1 MIEPMVATQL
11 TDETVIQMFKVQ
23 LPTILTRRPDLKP
36 QMLDLFFKLFASK
49 HEVVSVWEELV
60 ALRREQQA
68 SFQKVNERFEQV
80 DQRFE
85 SLESKMT
92 QEFVNVRSEIK
103 TLESKMTQEFVN
115 VRTEIKTLESKMTQE
130 FVNVRSEMAQGFAD
144 AKRERNEHFSRI
156 GSRWGVHIESVLRQ
170 TVATLLEKSY
180 GAKVESKYIDDQEY
194 DLIIRNGE
202 PVLVEI
208 TTSVRRNIKDRLERK
223 RELYL
228 KEMGLTSVRVILAVG
243 AIHPSLYNS
252 LISAGFEVIVPEV
265 YDED

>member
-1 MIEPMVATQL
+1 
-11 TDETVIQMFKVQ
+11 
-23 LPTILTRRPDLKP
+23 
-36 QMLDLFFKLFASK
+36 
-49 HEVVSVWEELV
+49 
-60 ALRREQQA
+60 LRREQQA
-68 SFQKVNERFEQV
+68 SFQKVNERFEQVDQRFEQVDQRFEQV